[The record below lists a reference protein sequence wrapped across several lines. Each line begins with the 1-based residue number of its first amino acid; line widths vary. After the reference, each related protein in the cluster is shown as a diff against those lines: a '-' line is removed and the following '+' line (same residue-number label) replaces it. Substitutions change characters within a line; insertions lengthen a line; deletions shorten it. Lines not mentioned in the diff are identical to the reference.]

1 MAEQEEVILTV
12 KASAPRRAFGVGL
25 LLFLGLLL
33 IYLAFSGEAQG
44 FDIKFFL
51 VIMGGGALYLA
62 ERMRQATNEVIEL
75 TGTQLRT
82 SRGEVLAELDQVLRV
97 DRGTFAFKPSNGFIM
112 VLRAA
117 GKRRWQPGMWWRIG
131 RRVGVGG
138 ITSAAQAKA
147 MAEVIQAQIVAA
159 EGGR

>member
-117 GKRRWQPGMWWRIG
+117 GPRRWQPGMWWRIG